1 MPEQDQQTG
10 AHTENTRTTP
20 DVMLEQDQQTG
31 AHTEKLQHT
40 ILHTLSRCD
49 LYFFFSSLC

>member
-20 DVMLEQDQQTG
+20 DVMPAQDQQTG
-31 AHTEKLQHT
+31 AHTENTQT
-40 ILHTLSRCD
+40 TP
-49 LYFFFSSLC
+49 